1 MSWSCGDPGR
11 PHAVRG
17 RYRGGPVDSGMNAR
31 SGPAQGEDVASWAC
45 PPPTPSCIPPPPP
58 NLHLRASVSPPSP
71 LLLEGSPHRSTIILG
86 VGGGRFSGL
95 RSCPA
100 PHPLPL
106 SVYLRC
112 KQDMR
117 GCSQVAPPQACVYGV
132 HAGRTSRVS
141 SVCVRVLGHM
151 CWCVPCMSLACVL
164 HASTCVSLGVRV
176 CLPPAHV
183 SHIPRRACVCV
194 LCQGLVVSCVLRLVQ
209 PPLASWGVDQD

>member
-11 PHAVRG
+11 PRAVRG

-45 PPPTPSCIPPPPP
+45 PLPTPSCIPPPPP
-58 NLHLRASVSPPSP
+58 NLHLRASVSP
-71 LLLEGSPHRSTIILG
+71 LLPCFWKVLPTAAQSFWELRRGW
-86 VGGGRFSGL
+86 FSGLL

-141 SVCVRVLGHM
+141 SVCVSPWAHVLVCALHVSGMCLARQHM
-151 CWCVPCMSLACVL
+151 CVPGCACVS
-164 HASTCVSLGVRV
+164 APSTR
-176 CLPPAHV
+176 V
-183 SHIPRRACVCV
+183 SHIPRRACV
-194 LCQGLVVSCVLRLVQ
+194 LC
-209 PPLASWGVDQD
+209 

>member
-1 MSWSCGDPGR
+1 MPARGQLRVRMWP
-11 PHAVRG
+11 RG
-17 RYRGGPVDSGMNAR
+17 RAPHPPL
-31 SGPAQGEDVASWAC
+31 PASH
-45 PPPTPSCIPPPPP
+45 PHPPTSISGHLSVPPLPCFWKVLPTAAQSFWE
-58 NLHLRASVSPPSP
+58 LR
-71 LLLEGSPHRSTIILG
+71 
-86 VGGGRFSGL
+86 GGRFSGL
-95 RSCPA
+95 RRCPA

>member
-1 MSWSCGDPGR
+1 MSSWSCGDPGR
-11 PHAVRG
+11 PRAVRG

-45 PPPTPSCIPPPPP
+45 PLPTPSCIPPPPP
-58 NLHLRASVSPPSP
+58 NLHLRASVSP
-71 LLLEGSPHRSTIILG
+71 LLPCFWKVLPTAAQSFWELRRGW
-86 VGGGRFSGL
+86 FSGLL

-141 SVCVRVLGHM
+141 SVCVSPWAHTCAGV
-151 CWCVPCMSLACVL
+151 CLACLWHVSCTPA
-164 HASTCVSLGVRV
+164 HVCPWVCVCVCPQHTCVSY
-176 CLPPAHV
+176 P
-183 SHIPRRACVCV
+183 
-194 LCQGLVVSCVLRLVQ
+194 
-209 PPLASWGVDQD
+209 